1 MLFPAGF
8 LAICLKRKE
17 IKVFAAVQK
26 KQGHG
31 HDSGFYSVT
40 PATPELLQLLSPIP
54 TVQSL

>member
-1 MLFPAGF
+1 MLFAAGF

-26 KQGHG
+26 KQGHS
-31 HDSGFYSVT
+31 HDSGFYSV
-40 PATPELLQLLSPIP
+40 TPELLQLLSPIP